1 MIPVKLHIKNFL
13 SYGPIVQTI
22 DFTAHRLICL
32 SGKNGH
38 GKSALLDAITWALWG
53 QARKVSTNS
62 KPDQGLLRISEV
74 EMNVTFDFFFGNNKY
89 RIRRDYSTKYGKPHA
104 YLEFG
109 LLQQDD
115 YFVSLTD
122 KTIKKTQEKIENTL
136 GLDYETFINSS
147 FLRQGQANEF
157 SKKSAKE
164 RKELLSTILGLHHYD
179 KAKTFVLEKV
189 RSLSTNKEHLEK
201 LQLHAQEEYKGL
213 EEVPAQLEQTYQTLK
228 VLDTQAEQ
236 LTTDRMSWQS
246 EQKTIQTALQKH
258 AALVAKSQQEQ
269 QFFVQ
274 QEQEFYTLAKDWKTT
289 HKLLLSLPDKKA
301 LEEKQQTLNQQ
312 LTAQQELLQK
322 NIEYKEQLLA
332 CKQKLHEATHQF
344 EKDFLQ
350 QQQTHTLSL
359 ERLHTQKELLNKQIQ
374 QQKQQLEKSLTG
386 LKITQS
392 TIAIDRKMLPA
403 ELLISDFQEQQTL
416 FNRHKMLYQKWI
428 EQGNWVNTQIQELQ
442 SKQSLS
448 QDPTNPSCPLCEQNL
463 SQARKRFLQKKFIVQ
478 TDFLQHRF
486 NRLKKSITLIKSALQ
501 EHHTHL
507 QKLKEIEQ
515 LELASKEIEKE
526 IEQAQMTISTAEQ
539 ALIKLNE
546 QEAITHKT
554 VKTLLDSTEKARL
567 EDTQLKQ
574 LTTTITTLE
583 TTLIATEH
591 NQQKHKVLI
600 TQLKDVQSQLT
611 LCNQTNEYQ
620 ATQKE
625 RLLRITKVK
634 QSLKQLKYTA
644 TQLEAHIK
652 EQEQLQLQEKTLQL
666 QEKTLTEKFK
676 QLSEE
681 KELLLQKKGNLETLA
696 QKRTLLEIL
705 DKTYKEQLQECAT
718 QIHDL
723 QQVATALGKDGIQAL
738 LIEDAIPEIEQETND
753 LLARLTDNQ
762 AHISIESLK
771 DLKKGGTRETL
782 DINISDSMG
791 IRPYEMFSGGEAFR
805 IDFALRIAISKLL
818 ARRAGTSL
826 QTLIIDEGFGS
837 QDDEGLS
844 KIMDALYAIQ
854 NDFEKI
860 IIVSHLPT
868 MKEQFPVHFYIQK
881 EAQGSTVTV
890 IEHE

>member
-53 QARKVSTNS
+53 QARKVSMNS

-164 RKELLSTILGLHHYD
+164 RKELLSNILGLHHYD

-201 LQLHAQEEYKGL
+201 LKSHAQEEYKEL
-213 EEVPAQLEQTYQTLK
+213 EAIPEELEQTCQKMHILDTQTQQLTSARTNWQLEQK
-228 VLDTQAEQ
+228 
-236 LTTDRMSWQS
+236 
-246 EQKTIQTALQKH
+246 KNQTALQAY

-269 QFFVQ
+269 KLFTQ

-289 HKLLLSLPDKKA
+289 HRLLLSLPDRKG
-301 LEEKQQTLNQQ
+301 LEQKQKNLNQQ
-312 LTAQQELLQK
+312 LTIEQELLQK
-322 NIEYKEQLLA
+322 TIEYKEQLLD
-332 CKQKLHEATHQF
+332 CKQKLHEANHQF

-350 QQQTHTLSL
+350 QQQTHTLTI
-359 ERLHTQKELLNKQIQ
+359 ERLQTQKELLNKQIQ
-374 QQKQQLEKSLTG
+374 EQERYLETASTA
-386 LKITQS
+386 LKTTQT
-392 TIAIDRKMLPA
+392 TIATNRKMLPV
-403 ELLISDFQEQQTL
+403 ELLISDFQEQQAF

-442 SKQSLS
+442 NKQLLS

-463 SQARKRFLQKKFIVQ
+463 SQARKRFLQKKFTLQ

-486 NRLKKSITLIKSALQ
+486 IRLKKSIALIKSSLQ

-526 IEQAQMTISTAEQ
+526 REQAQINILDARQ

-546 QEAITHKT
+546 QEVIIRQTLI
-554 VKTLLDSTEKARL
+554 TLLDSTEKARL
-567 EDTQLKQ
+567 QDTHMNQLRK
-574 LTTTITTLE
+574 TIIKLE
-583 TTLIATEH
+583 TILLTTEH
-591 NQQKHKVLI
+591 NQEKYKELI
-600 TQLKDVQSQLT
+600 TQLKDVQSQLN
-611 LCNQTNEYQ
+611 LCNQSNEYQ

-625 RLLRITKVK
+625 RLLILTKVK
-634 QSLKQLKYTA
+634 RSLKQFKNSA
-644 TQLEAHIK
+644 TQLKEYIK
-652 EQEQLQLQEKTLQL
+652 EQEQLQIEEETLQFQEKTFV
-666 QEKTLTEKFK
+666 EKFK

-681 KELLLQKKGNLETLA
+681 KELLLQKKGNLETLS
-696 QKRTLLEIL
+696 QKRTLLENL

-881 EAQGSTVTV
+881 EAYGSTVTV

>member
-38 GKSALLDAITWALWG
+38 GKSALLDAITWAVWG
-53 QARKVSTNS
+53 QARKISTQS

-74 EMNVTFDFFFGNNKY
+74 EMNVTFDFFFSNNKY

-109 LLQQDD
+109 ILQEND

-122 KTIKKTQEKIENTL
+122 KTIKKTQEKIETTL

-179 KAKTFVLEKV
+179 KAKTFVLEKI
-189 RSLSTNKEHLEK
+189 RSLITHKEHLEK
-201 LQLHAQEEYKGL
+201 LQLHHQEEYKSL
-213 EEVPAQLEQTYQTLK
+213 QEVPEQLEQTH
-228 VLDTQAEQ
+228 QAVTALENQVEQ
-236 LTTDRMSWQS
+236 ILADKNCWQS
-246 EQKTIQTALQKH
+246 EQQTVQTALQKQ

-269 QFFVQ
+269 KLFTQ
-274 QEQEFYTLAKDWKTT
+274 QEQEFYVLAKNWKTT

-301 LEEKQQTLNQQ
+301 LEQKQQQLNQQ
-312 LTAQQELLQK
+312 LTEQQELLQK
-322 NIEYKEQLLA
+322 NIEYKEELLV
-332 CKQKLHEATHQF
+332 CKQSLHTMINQF
-344 EKDFLQ
+344 EKDFIQ
-350 QQQTHTLSL
+350 QQQTHQLSL
-359 ERLHTQKELLNKQIQ
+359 ERLQAQKESVKKQITEQ
-374 QQKQQLEKSLTG
+374 EQQLTSLTST
-386 LKITQS
+386 LKNLQ
-392 TIAIDRKMLPA
+392 TIIATGRKTLPA
-403 ELLISDFQEQQTL
+403 ELLISDFHEQQEL
-416 FNRHKMLYQKWI
+416 FNRHKMLYQKWV
-428 EQGNWVNTQIQELQ
+428 EQGNWVNTQLKDLQ

-448 QDPTNPSCPLCEQNL
+448 QDSANPSCPLCEQNL
-463 SQARKRFLQKKFIVQ
+463 SQARKRFLQKKFTLQ

-486 NRLKKSITLIKSALQ
+486 NRIKKSITLLKASLQ
-501 EHHTHL
+501 EHHMQL

-515 LELASKEIEKE
+515 QELSYKETEKQSLQIQTSLTTDKQKLMELDQLE
-526 IEQAQMTISTAEQ
+526 TVTRTAI
-539 ALIKLNE
+539 A
-546 QEAITHKT
+546 
-554 VKTLLDSTEKARL
+554 TLLKTTETARL
-567 EDTQLKQ
+567 EHKELNL
-574 LTTTITTLE
+574 LTAKIKTLE
-583 TTLIATEH
+583 ATLLAAEH
-591 NQQKHKVLI
+591 NQQLHKTLI

-611 LCNQTNEYQ
+611 LCDQTHEYQ
-620 ATQKE
+620 AAQRE
-625 RLLRITKVK
+625 RLLTITKIK
-634 QSLKQLKYTA
+634 SSLKHLKNA
-644 TQLEAHIK
+644 TKQLETDTQKQQELITK
-652 EQEQLQLQEKTLQL
+652 EQALKIQEEELAQKV
-666 QEKTLTEKFK
+666 K
-676 QLSEE
+676 QLSEQ

-696 QKRTLLEIL
+696 QKRAHLEHL
-705 DKTYKEQLQECAT
+705 DKKYQEELKEYAT

-723 QQVATALGKDGIQAL
+723 QQVATALGKDGVQAL

-860 IIVSHLPT
+860 IIVSHLPS

>member
-38 GKSALLDAITWALWG
+38 GKSALLDAMTWALWG
-53 QARKVSTNS
+53 QARKVSAHS

-122 KTIKKTQEKIENTL
+122 KTIKKTQEKIESTL

-179 KAKTFVLEKV
+179 KAKAFVLEKV
-189 RSLSTNKEHLEK
+189 RSLSSNKEHLEK
-201 LQLHAQEEYKGL
+201 LQIHVQEEYKSL
-213 EEVPAQLEQTYQTLK
+213 EAVPEQLEQTDQTLK
-228 VLDTQAEQ
+228 VLDTQNQQ
-236 LTTDRMSWQS
+236 LTADRIRWQS
-246 EQKTIQTALQKH
+246 EQQTIQAALQKH
-258 AALVAKSQQEQ
+258 AALVAQSQQEQ
-269 QFFVQ
+269 KLFTQ
-274 QEQEFYTLAKDWKTT
+274 QEQEFYTLARDWKTT

-301 LEEKQQTLNQQ
+301 LEKEQNDLNQQ
-312 LTAQQELLQK
+312 LTAEQELLQK

-350 QQQTHTLSL
+350 QKQTHILSL

-374 QQKQQLEKSLTG
+374 EQEQNLEKSLTG
-386 LKITQS
+386 LQTTQT
-392 TIAIDRKMLPA
+392 TIAIHRKMLPA
-403 ELLISDFQEQQTL
+403 ELLISDFQEQQAL

-428 EQGNWVNTQIQELQ
+428 EQGNWVNTQLKELHN
-442 SKQSLS
+442 KQSLS
-448 QDPTNPSCPLCEQNL
+448 QDVANPSCPLCEQNL
-463 SQARKRFLQKKFIVQ
+463 SQARKRFLQKKFTLQ

-486 NRLKKSITLIKSALQ
+486 NRIKKSITLLKPALQ
-501 EHHTHL
+501 EHHAHL
-507 QKLKEIEQ
+507 EKLKAIEQ
-515 LELASKEIEKE
+515 LEVAYKESEK
-526 IEQAQMTISTAEQ
+526 QTQQTQT
-539 ALIKLNE
+539 LIKTIIQTIAELDQSE
-546 QEAITHKT
+546 TETRKILAA
-554 VKTLLDSTEKARL
+554 LLETTEKARL
-567 EDTQLKQ
+567 EHTQINQLKK
-574 LTTTITTLE
+574 TIATLE
-583 TTLIATEH
+583 TTLMTTEH
-591 NQQKHKVLI
+591 SQQKHKILI

-611 LCNQTNEYQ
+611 LCDQTSEHQ
-620 ATQKE
+620 AAQKE
-625 RLLRITKVK
+625 RLLSLTKVK
-634 QSLKQLKYTA
+634 NSLKQLKHAA
-644 TQLEAHIK
+644 TQLEERMK
-652 EQEQLQLQEKTLQL
+652 EQEQLQSQEKTLQL

-696 QKRTLLEIL
+696 KKRTILENL

>member
-1 MIPVKLHIKNFL
+1 
-13 SYGPIVQTI
+13 
-22 DFTAHRLICL
+22 
-32 SGKNGH
+32 
-38 GKSALLDAITWALWG
+38 
-53 QARKVSTNS
+53 
-62 KPDQGLLRISEV
+62 
-74 EMNVTFDFFFGNNKY
+74 
-89 RIRRDYSTKYGKPHA
+89 
-104 YLEFG
+104 
-109 LLQQDD
+109 
-115 YFVSLTD
+115 
-122 KTIKKTQEKIENTL
+122 
-136 GLDYETFINSS
+136 
-147 FLRQGQANEF
+147 
-157 SKKSAKE
+157 
-164 RKELLSTILGLHHYD
+164 
-179 KAKTFVLEKV
+179 
-189 RSLSTNKEHLEK
+189 
-201 LQLHAQEEYKGL
+201 
-213 EEVPAQLEQTYQTLK
+213 
-228 VLDTQAEQ
+228 
-236 LTTDRMSWQS
+236 MSWQS

-478 TDFLQHRF
+478 TDFLHHRF

-666 QEKTLTEKFK
+666 QEK
-676 QLSEE
+676 
-681 KELLLQKKGNLETLA
+681 
-696 QKRTLLEIL
+696 R
-705 DKTYKEQLQECAT
+705 
-718 QIHDL
+718 
-723 QQVATALGKDGIQAL
+723 
-738 LIEDAIPEIEQETND
+738 
-753 LLARLTDNQ
+753 
-762 AHISIESLK
+762 
-771 DLKKGGTRETL
+771 
-782 DINISDSMG
+782 
-791 IRPYEMFSGGEAFR
+791 
-805 IDFALRIAISKLL
+805 
-818 ARRAGTSL
+818 
-826 QTLIIDEGFGS
+826 
-837 QDDEGLS
+837 
-844 KIMDALYAIQ
+844 
-854 NDFEKI
+854 
-860 IIVSHLPT
+860 
-868 MKEQFPVHFYIQK
+868 
-881 EAQGSTVTV
+881 
-890 IEHE
+890 